1 MAEVTYYVALPF
13 VATDGALLLA
23 NRLNASIP
31 SLSLCEP
38 K

>member
-13 VATDGALLLA
+13 VAVPLLRD
-23 NRLNASIP
+23 NMRMMGGR
-31 SLSLCEP
+31 